1 MKFPPLSACAILAV
15 FILAPFQGHA
25 ELRAPLKTDEMT
37 NGKKTLAPLAEV
49 ESQLLRSSALL
60 MDPKGLPVAT
70 ATWVGREGYFITKAS
85 EVPRLEECSLKWD
98 THSKSGIRE
107 IRRDI
112 QHDIVLA
119 QAVQVKDAV
128 PVSFASTQDLA
139 FGQWLM
145 SPSLGKELKIGVV
158 SAQRRK
164 IPGFGAAIGIRMDD
178 KIQKEAKGVRIIGVA
193 EDSPAETAGLRA
205 NDIMLELAGETVSE
219 YRRVNEIIS
228 TRQPG
233 EEIEVKFRRGSKEDL
248 LHVRLASRTK
258 VMANWDGEDFANGGI
273 SIRTDNYAEVLQHD
287 LPLKPVDM
295 GGPLLDLNGRALGIN
310 IARVDRVTTFALPG
324 EIFWPMVQKWIK
336 ADRFPPRALP
346 AQQRVKS
353 ASPETGKSTNK
364 QKPRG

>member
-1 MKFPPLSACAILAV
+1 MKFLPLPYWPVLAA
-15 FILAPFQGHA
+15 FLLAQPQGRA
-25 ELRAPLKTDEMT
+25 ELRAPLNADEMT
-37 NGKKTLAPLAEV
+37 NGKETLAPLAEV
-49 ESQLLRSSALL
+49 ESLLLSSSALL
-60 MDPKGLPVAT
+60 VDKKGTPVAT
-70 ATWVGREGYFITKAS
+70 VTWVGKEGYFITKAS
-85 EVPRLEECSLKWD
+85 EVPRLEECRLKWD
-98 THSKSGIRE
+98 SAAKSGIRE
-107 IRRDI
+107 IRRDV

-119 QAVQVKDAV
+119 QAIEVQDAS
-128 PVSFASTQDLA
+128 PVSFSSSKDLTL
-139 FGQWLM
+139 GQWLV

-164 IPGFGAAIGIRMDD
+164 INGFGAAIGIRMDD
-178 KIQKEAKGVRIIGVA
+178 KVPAESKGVRIIGVA

-233 EEIEVKFRRGSKEDL
+233 EEIAVKFKRGSKEDL

-287 LPLKPVDM
+287 LPLKPTDM
-295 GGPLLDLNGRALGIN
+295 GGPLLDLNGRAIGIN

-324 EIFWPMVQKWIK
+324 EIFWPMVQKWMK
-336 ADRFPPRALP
+336 ADRHPPKAVP
-346 AQQRVKS
+346 AQTVS
-353 ASPETGKSTNK
+353 VPSP
-364 QKPRG
+364 